1 MKIRKAVG
9 AVVFQNDEYLLVHKV
24 KSING
29 KTNIAGH
36 WDFPNGH
43 IYDKQETMMFYVEY
57 LGDRRDLKSQD
68 EEIHIVKFFSKY
80 ELMRIMDLEE
90 TCEFLNEVW

>member
-1 MKIRKAVG
+1 M
-9 AVVFQNDEYLLVHKV
+9 
-24 KSING
+24 
-29 KTNIAGH
+29 
-36 WDFPNGH
+36 
-43 IYDKQETMMFYVEY
+43 EY

-68 EEIHIVKFFSKY
+68 EEIDRVKFFSKY